1 MKDLINKKLKGVAK
15 LSQLFD
21 LRRLVE
27 DGDFHEAINKE
38 IEERLKSNDSTGIQE
53 GSWYLD
59 KRENG
64 VRLYRVDHLSKEEEW
79 AKFADCTSVYIY
91 TDEPML
97 NIDMWPQDSATI
109 VDLKK
114 MKPIP
119 KYIGDAVARI
129 YKGAHE
135 EAKKT
140 WHEAATNALDVINR
154 PYW

>member
-38 IEERLKSNDSTGIQE
+38 IEERLESKDTTGIQE

-59 KRENG
+59 DKREKG
-64 VRLYRVDHLSKEEEW
+64 VRLYRVDHLYKEEEW
-79 AKFADCTSVYIY
+79 AKFVECTSVYIDA
-91 TDEPML
+91 DEPMY
-97 NIDMWPQDSATI
+97 MWPQDSVTI

-114 MKPIP
+114 MKPVP
-119 KYIGDAVARI
+119 KDIGDAVVRL
-129 YKGAHE
+129 YKDAHE
-135 EAKKT
+135 AVKKT
-140 WHEAATNALDVINR
+140 WHDAAMNALDVINR